1 MTQLNTY
8 LTFNGNCRQAMDF
21 YQQCLGGELV
31 FQTIGESPLAD
42 KMPAQMKN
50 CILHATLTHSGLILM
65 GSDMSPQGLT
75 KGNTVSLMLNCSSDA
90 EIEKFFTSLSAAGVI
105 INPLEKTFWGGT
117 IGNFTDKFGYPWIL
131 HFTTEDKK

>member
-1 MTQLNTY
+1 
-8 LTFNGNCRQAMDF
+8 
-21 YQQCLGGELV
+21 
-31 FQTIGESPLAD
+31 
-42 KMPAQMKN
+42 
-50 CILHATLTHSGLILM
+50 M